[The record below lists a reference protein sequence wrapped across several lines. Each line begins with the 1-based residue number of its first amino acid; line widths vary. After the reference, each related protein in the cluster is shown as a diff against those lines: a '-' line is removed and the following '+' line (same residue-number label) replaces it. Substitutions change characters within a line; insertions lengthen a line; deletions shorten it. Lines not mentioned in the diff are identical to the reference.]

1 MLKFLHQDQWFTAVI
16 LVLGVLL
23 ITLTGA
29 LLRFDYVFYDIGQYL
44 SPDDVPDDIVLVVID
59 EPSLDKLGKW
69 PWTRET
75 HAQLIR
81 QINHSEPKVIGLDV
95 LFSEPDQLHPG
106 DDNALADAL
115 AEAKNIVLPIVL
127 ESPYPGAAVAQHDSL
142 SLFREYA
149 AGVGRVNVPLDGDG
163 IARGIYLWEGVTK
176 SEKVNW
182 LPHFAQ
188 SVLQVAGELPKD
200 IVQDA
205 KQPILDP
212 EQVQQSTYRKIDF
225 SAPSSHFPQI
235 SYVDVWSG
243 RVAPSFFDNK
253 IVLIGATAIG
263 MGDFVATPMSSFSSP
278 MAGVEFNANA
288 IAAMRDGKLI
298 NDMPMWLNGVI
309 AVLLVFL
316 PVLWLPNQTPFKSLL
331 FISAYMLVV
340 VVLAIVLPTA
350 THLWFKPSPV
360 LMMVLLAY
368 PIWSWRRLERAHAH
382 LNVELQQ
389 LKTDLTDFG
398 LQADQV
404 VGTETKSRF
413 SEDLLQSRISQVRY
427 ASQLLRDLQHKKNE
441 TLAFI
446 SHDLRA
452 PLATAMMLLNEP
464 DFSEKKDRVIS
475 MLEQANALADNFLS
489 ISKAET
495 LNNASFK
502 EVELS
507 GLLQE
512 AVDNIYQ
519 MARNK
524 HVKVVL
530 ELSDGPAWVSGDF
543 TLLHRACV
551 NLLSNAIKFSDDG
564 GLVEVNLKVDE
575 AFANIEVKDY
585 GEGIPVDKQEQVFMK
600 FKRLEG
606 QPVMQGSGLGLYF
619 VDVTAQKHGG
629 EVTVESE
636 LGHWTQ
642 FAMCLPVLHFDEEV
656 D

>member
-1 MLKFLHQDQWFTAVI
+1 MFKFLHQDQWFTAVI
-16 LVLGVLL
+16 LVLGALL
-23 ITLTGA
+23 FTLTGA

-44 SPDDVPDDIVLVVID
+44 SPNDVPDDIVLVVVD
-59 EPSLDKLGKW
+59 EPSLDQLGKW

-81 QINHSEPKVIGLDV
+81 QINRSRPKAIGLDI
-95 LFSEPDQLHPG
+95 LFSEPDQTHPA
-106 DDNALADAL
+106 DDHALAGAL
-115 AEAKNIVLPIVL
+115 AEAKNVILPVVL

-142 SLFREYA
+142 PLFREHA
-149 AGVGRVNVPLDGDG
+149 AGIGRANVPLDGDG
-163 IARGIYLWEGVTK
+163 IARGIYLWEGISK
-176 SEKVNW
+176 ADKVHW
-182 LPHFAQ
+182 LPHFAH
-188 SVLQVAGELPKD
+188 SVLQVAGELPQDLVVVAKPS
-200 IVQDA
+200 IVDSG
-205 KQPILDP
+205 
-212 EQVQQSTYRKIDF
+212 QVQQFTYRKIDF
-225 SAPSSHFPQI
+225 SAPSSYFPQV

-243 RVAPSFFDNK
+243 RVAPSFFDDK

-288 IAAMRDGKLI
+288 IAAMRDSELI
-298 NDMPMWLNGVI
+298 EDMPMWLNCVI
-309 AVLLVFL
+309 AFLLVIF

-331 FISAYMLVV
+331 LILAYMLVIV
-340 VVLAIVLPTA
+340 LLAIVLPTA
-350 THLWFKPSPV
+350 TDLWFKPSPV

-389 LKTDLTDFG
+389 LKTDLTEFG
-398 LQADQV
+398 LQGDQV
-404 VGTETKSRF
+404 VGTGIKSRL

-446 SHDLRA
+446 SHDLRT
-452 PLATAMMLLNEP
+452 PLATAMMLLNER
-464 DFSEKKDRVIS
+464 DFAQKKDRVIS
-475 MLEQANALADNFLS
+475 MLAQANALADNFLS

-502 EVELS
+502 VVELS

-512 AVDNIYQ
+512 AVDHIYQ
-519 MARNK
+519 MARSK
-524 HVKVVL
+524 QVKVML
-530 ELSDGPAWVSGDF
+530 ALSTEPAWVSGDF

-551 NLLSNAIKFSDDG
+551 NLLSNAIKFSHDG
-564 GLVEVNLKVDE
+564 GLVEVRLVVDE

-585 GEGIPVDKQEQVFMK
+585 GEGIPADKQEQVFVK

-636 LGHWTQ
+636 LGRWTK
-642 FAMCLPVLHFDEEV
+642 FTMCLPVLHFDDE
-656 D
+656 DD